1 MPNDAP
7 ATSGASAPTAAAT
20 SNVALPT
27 FSTTNPAPWFLRV
40 EALFRIKKITGNT
53 KSDYV
58 IAALPKDVFNRIST
72 WLAGRGSDT
81 IPYDELKAKIINH
94 CEPSPEEKSQRL
106 LDLLRLPLG
115 DQRPSDALYEIRNL
129 TTILNADGSTTN
141 IDLSRVL
148 WLLRLPHDIRTH
160 ITDFTGKTDQELA
173 RQADS
178 LRGTSKLA
186 LAHPSTSAAA
196 TTDPSATPETEDNEE
211 DDENIA
217 AAQQRR
223 QRPSNHRQ
231 FSNTFHQRRFSNFSN
246 QRQFS
251 GFSRRPICHFH
262 QRFGREARNC
272 QPPCSYSKNL

>member
-7 ATSGASAPTAAAT
+7 APDASGASTPTAAAT
-20 SNVALPT
+20 SNVALPA

-40 EALFRIKKITGNT
+40 EALFRIKKIAGNT
-53 KSDYV
+53 KSDYI
-58 IAALPKDVFNRIST
+58 IAALPEDVFNRIST

-81 IPYDELKAKIINH
+81 IPYDDLKAKIINH

-129 TTILNADGSTTN
+129 TTILNADGSTSN

-160 ITDFTGKTDQELA
+160 ITDFTTKSDQELA

-178 LRGTSKLA
+178 LRGTSKLTF
-186 LAHPSTSAAA
+186 AHPTTAAAA
-196 TTDPSATPETEDNEE
+196 TTATPATPDPIDNEE
-211 DDENIA
+211 DDDVIA
-217 AAQQRR
+217 AAHQRR
-223 QRPSNHRQ
+223 QRPNNQRQ
-231 FSNTFHQRRFSNFSN
+231 FSSFSN

-251 GFSRRPICHFH
+251 GFSRKPVCQYH
-262 QRFGREARNC
+262 QRFGREAKNC
-272 QPPCSYSKNL
+272 RPPCFFPKNM

>member
-7 ATSGASAPTAAAT
+7 ATSGASAPSAAAT

-27 FSTTNPAPWFLRV
+27 FSSTNPAPWFLRV
-40 EALFRIKKITGNT
+40 EALFRIKKITGNS
-53 KSDYV
+53 KSDHV
-58 IAALPKDVFNRIST
+58 VAALPEEVFNRIST
-72 WLAGRGSDT
+72 WLANRGSDT
-81 IPYDELKAKIINH
+81 IPYEELKAKIITY

-129 TTILNADGSTTN
+129 TTILNADGTTTN

-160 ITDFTGKTDQELA
+160 ITDFTSKTDQELA

-196 TTDPSATPETEDNEE
+196 TTDPSAAPETEDIDINE
-211 DDENIA
+211 ENIA

-223 QRPSNHRQ
+223 QRPSNDRPA
-231 FSNTFHQRRFSNFSN
+231 STNFHQRRPSNFSN
-246 QRQFS
+246 QRRFP
-251 GFSRRPICHFH
+251 GFSRGPICHYH
-262 QRFGREARNC
+262 RRFGKEAWNC
-272 QPPCSYSKNL
+272 QSPCSYSKNL